1 MIHHFSA
8 DQVGQRK
15 KHMKKQLGER
25 LSSDLRLSL
34 ESNSATGVYSAVFIE
49 QILQARPWVRFVR
62 YKDHYL

>member
-1 MIHHFSA
+1 MIHHFSV

-15 KHMKKQLGER
+15 KHMKRQLGER

-49 QILQARPWVRFVR
+49 HILQVRLWVRFVR
-62 YKDHYL
+62 YKDG

>member
-1 MIHHFSA
+1 MIHHFSV

-15 KHMKKQLGER
+15 KHTKRQLGKR

-49 QILQARPWVRFVR
+49 QILQVRPWVWFVR
-62 YKDHYL
+62 YKDG